1 MFDDLAAQFYDD
13 VVQSYLDYRST
24 REGLSDGR
32 SKDMRLALSSATSLF
47 HFREH
52 LPDSIRKT
60 KAETITL
67 CPEYR
72 YIADITNIAKHRK
85 LTDKKAV
92 ITSVDDLTELSLC
105 IEYEDDEGRYTNM
118 QKIVLVKISGDD
130 VDIINLL
137 TKVMNFW
144 GNTLFKAGVIH
155 SYTDFTI
162 PNDPKNIIVPRD
174 KVNVG
179 WGETIV
185 PGLRFSV
192 ALQLMKYNDEKKIAE
207 PVNLDGGSMNLSVY
221 KEAPR
226 YHMDIVTT
234 IPTGDKLTLTI
245 DLDEEEAS
253 RYSAQHTEEQKEK
266 FRKWLFNRRDSEINQ
281 KLKDEVEKLNKRKLQ
296 YIKIRPLDRSNY

>member
-13 VVQSYLDYRST
+13 VVQSYLDYRT
-24 REGLSDGR
+24 MREGLSEGR
-32 SKDMRLALSSATSLF
+32 SKDMRFALSSATSLF

-52 LPDSIRKT
+52 LPKSIQKT

-72 YIADITNIAKHRK
+72 YIADITNIAKHRE

-118 QKIVLVKISGDD
+118 QKIVLVKIAGDN

-137 TKVMNFW
+137 TMVINFW
-144 GNTLFKAGVIH
+144 GNTLFTAGVIH

-162 PNDPKNIIVPRD
+162 PEDPKNIIVPRD
-174 KVNVG
+174 KAKVG

-192 ALQLMKYNDEKKIAE
+192 ALQLMKYNYEKNISE
-207 PVNLDGGSMNLSVY
+207 SINLPDGSMNLSVY

-226 YHMDIVTT
+226 CHMDITTT
-234 IPTGDKLTLTI
+234 IPTGDKLTFTI
-245 DLDEEEAS
+245 ELDEEEATRS
-253 RYSAQHTEEQKEK
+253 NAQHTDEQKEK
-266 FRKWLFNRRDSEINQ
+266 FRKWIFNRRDREIKR
-281 KLKDEVEKLNKRKLQ
+281 KLKDEVDKLNKRKLQ
-296 YIKIRPLDRSNY
+296 YIKFIPLDGSNH